1 MARFEM
7 NETSPSG
14 LGERVFE
21 ILRNDI
27 LEGKYKPGESLVE
40 TKLSEKLGVSRTPIR
55 DAIRQLG
62 SEGLVKIVPNRGAVV
77 KGISSQDI
85 KDIYKIRMLIEG
97 MAAKRAAENITA
109 EELDELR
116 ETVELEGFYTER
128 KDVEHLT
135 KLDTKFHDILFR
147 ASNSQPLTHMLST
160 FHHYLQKARSA
171 SMSVPGRALK
181 VYGEHKAIF
190 DAIEEGDADKAEMLT
205 TKHITNASINIDR
218 GTNI

>member
-1 MARFEM
+1 MERLEID
-7 NETSPSG
+7 ETSPTG
-14 LGERVFE
+14 LGARVFE
-21 ILRNDI
+21 ILRDDI
-27 LEGKYKPGESLVE
+27 LEGIYKPGESLVE

-77 KGISSQDI
+77 KGISQQEI
-85 KDIYKIRMLIEG
+85 KDIYKIRMLVEG
-97 MAAKRAAENITA
+97 MAAGRAAENITSD
-109 EELDELR
+109 ELDELR

-128 KDVEHLT
+128 KDIEHLT
-135 KLDTKFHDILFR
+135 RLDTKFHDILFR
-147 ASNSQPLTHMLST
+147 ASKSQPLTHMLST

-190 DAIEEGDADKAEMLT
+190 DAIEAGDPDKAEKLT
-205 TKHITNASINIDR
+205 TKHITNASINVEKGSDI
-218 GTNI
+218 

>member
-1 MARFEM
+1 MERFEI
-7 NETSPSG
+7 NGNSPSG
-14 LGERVFE
+14 LGARVFE
-21 ILRNDI
+21 ILRSDI
-27 LEGKYKPGESLVE
+27 LDGKYKPGESLVE
-40 TKLSEKLGVSRTPIR
+40 AKLSEKLGVSRTPIR

-62 SEGLVKIVPNRGAVV
+62 AEGLVKIVPNRGAVV
-77 KGISSQDI
+77 KGITSKDI

-97 MAAKRAAENITA
+97 MASRRAAENITPA
-109 EELDELR
+109 ELDELR

-128 KDVEHLT
+128 EDVEHLT
-135 KLDTKFHDILFR
+135 RLDTKFHDILFR

-190 DAIEEGDADKAEMLT
+190 DAIEARDPDKAEMLT
-205 TKHITNASINIDR
+205 TKHITNASMNIDSDAD
-218 GTNI
+218 I